1 MAALTTRPPRTGS
14 VLRAW
19 VEAAVV
25 VASCV
30 AVVAWLDPG
39 GIVSASTPT
48 GGDMGAHVWGPAFLR
63 DELLPAGSLRG
74 WSPDWY
80 AGMPAMQFYMVL
92 PYLMIVVADV
102 VLPYG
107 VAFKL
112 VAISGVVSMPA
123 AAWLMGRL
131 AGWAQPLRMLLPAA
145 LLLFVFDV
153 NFTIYGGNAAS
164 TLAGEFAY
172 SIALSATLVYL
183 GMLWRSLER
192 GTGRARASLV
202 LAFVALCHPIALGF
216 AVAASI
222 LMVTVRS
229 LHALPGRIGRIPA
242 LSASIAAILLWAA
255 VWNLAESP
263 LARLTVPAAAVAA
276 LVVMEWRRSW
286 HALVIGVIGG
296 ALSAFWTAPFVARR
310 AYLNDMGW
318 ERLTE
323 VREHL
328 FFTDEISGDGARHS
342 ITWLLVLAGVGAVVG
357 LARWYRPAL
366 TWTVIAFAMAM
377 GFVHWPQHRLWNARI
392 LPFWYLAVYV
402 LAAMGL
408 WLIIEA
414 LTRRDPT
421 RADSTQRDPAQD
433 HSIKPREGGTQLVPD
448 GGSAAAGIPA
458 SAARA
463 PAAVGDGVLLWVR
476 VFVPVVALAVATG
489 LLSLHLGNAPGARLD
504 AEGAYRWGPFT
515 VSADDH
521 NFVSGWARW
530 NFRGYEERPAWPEF
544 QDFVDVMREVGE
556 TPDLGCGRLLWEYDR
571 DIVGAYGTPMAPMLL
586 PHLTDRCISS
596 MEGLYFESSPTV
608 PFHFLMQ
615 SEMSASPS
623 RPMRG
628 LPYNALNFELG
639 VPHLQMSGV
648 RYYAAF
654 STEATAAA
662 QNSADL
668 RHIATAGPWSIFLV
682 ADSDLVSPLR
692 FEPAVADD
700 VSQAGRAWTDPAAI
714 WWNDPAAW
722 AVPIAADGPEHWSR
736 VSLLGPPDPDGAPPA
751 SLTRFSAA
759 PRSALPP
766 VHVSPPEVDRDR
778 LSFTVDRPGV
788 PVLVK
793 VSYFPNWSA
802 RGAEGPYRVTPNW
815 MVVIPTD
822 EHVEL
827 TYGATAVEYLAWLAT
842 LLGVAALAFV
852 AVRPPVRF
860 DRCRPEAEPGARAA
874 RLHPPTGI
882 EPLGMDPA
890 SDTDPV
896 QDAGARVAAVS
907 VVLPAYQAAHLV
919 GAAVTEINA
928 ALGGHVALGGPLE
941 IVVVDDGS
949 TDGTAEAARQAG
961 ADVVVSL
968 EANRGKGA
976 AVRAGMLAA
985 SGRLRLFTDVDLA
998 YPPGQLASL
1007 IDALRDGA
1015 DVALG
1020 NRRHVEARTISPAR
1034 PARAFASRMF
1044 NTFTRLVLLRRYR
1057 DTQCGFKGFTAE
1069 AAEEIF
1075 GRSVIDGFAFDVEV
1089 LYLVE
1094 HLELTAAEVPVTVDH
1109 SADTTVRLA
1118 AQLLRVV
1125 ADIGRIRH
1133 RAAAGAYDAVRATP
1147 ADMPAGP
1154 VPQA

>member
-1 MAALTTRPPRTGS
+1 M
-14 VLRAW
+14 
-19 VEAAVV
+19 V

-74 WSPDWY
+74 WSPEWY
-80 AGMPAMQFYMVL
+80 AGMPAMHFYMVL
-92 PYLMIVVADV
+92 PYLMIVAADL
-102 VLPYG
+102 VLPFG

-164 TLAGEFAY
+164 TLAGEFAF

-202 LAFVALCHPIALGF
+202 LAFVALCHPIPLAF

-222 LMVTVRS
+222 LMVAVRG
-229 LHALPGRIGRIPA
+229 LHALPGRIGRAPSLGA
-242 LSASIAAILLWAA
+242 AIAAATLWAA
-255 VWNLAESP
+255 VWNLSESP
-263 LARLTVPAAAVAA
+263 LARLAVPAGAVAA

-286 HALVIGVIGG
+286 HALVIGIIGG
-296 ALSAFWTAPFVARR
+296 ALSAFWTVPFVARR

-328 FFTDEISGDGARHS
+328 FFTDEISGDGAHHS
-342 ITWLLVLAGVGAVVG
+342 ITWLLVLAGFGAVVG

-366 TWTVIAFAMAM
+366 TWTVIASTMAM

-402 LAAMGL
+402 LAAIGL
-408 WLIIEA
+408 WLLVEA
-414 LTRRDPT
+414 LTQRS
-421 RADSTQRDPAQD
+421 STQR
-433 HSIKPREGGTQLVPD
+433 
-448 GGSAAAGIPA
+448 A
-458 SAARA
+458 SAQGDSAQGASAQEDANR
-463 PAAVGDGVLLWVR
+463 PVGPGGQLGPTAYWVCML
-476 VFVPVVALAVATG
+476 VPVVALAVVAS
-489 LLSLHLGNAPGARLD
+489 LLSLQLGNAPGARLNAD
-504 AEGAYRWGPFT
+504 GAYRWGPFT
-515 VSADDH
+515 VSAEDR

-530 NFRGYEERPAWPEF
+530 NFRGYEGRPAYPEYHE
-544 QDFVDVMREVGE
+544 FVTAMGVIGE
-556 TPDLGCGRLLWEYDR
+556 TPEYGCGRLLWEYDR

-586 PHLTDRCISS
+586 PHWTDGCIAS

-615 SEMSASPS
+615 SELSASPS

-628 LPYNALNFELG
+628 LPYNALNFDLG
-639 VPHLQMSGV
+639 VAHLQMSGV

-654 STEATAAA
+654 SSEAIAVALG
-662 QNSADL
+662 SADL

-759 PRSALPP
+759 PRRALPP
-766 VHVSPPEVDRDR
+766 VHVSPPEVERDR
-778 LSFTVDRPGV
+778 LSFSVDRTGV

-793 VSYFPNWSA
+793 VSYFPNWSV
-802 RGAEGPYRVTPNW
+802 RGADGPYRVTPNW

-842 LLGVAALAFV
+842 LLGVAALALV

-860 DRCRPEAEPGARAA
+860 DRGRPEAESDARAA
-874 RLHPPTGI
+874 RLHPPNGI

-890 SDTDPV
+890 SGTDPV
-896 QDAGARVAAVS
+896 QDADARIAAVS
-907 VVLPAYQAAHLV
+907 VVLPAYQAEHLV

-928 ALGGHVALGGPLE
+928 ALGGHEALDGPLE

-949 TDGTAEAARQAG
+949 TDGTAEAARRAG

-1044 NTFTRLVLLRRYR
+1044 NMFTRLVLLRRYR

-1109 SADTTVRLA
+1109 SADTTVRLV
-1118 AQLLRVV
+1118 AQSLRVV

-1133 RAAAGAYDAVRATP
+1133 RAAAGSYDAPRVTP

>member
-1 MAALTTRPPRTGS
+1 M
-14 VLRAW
+14 
-19 VEAAVV
+19 V
-25 VASCV
+25 VASCA

-63 DELLPAGSLRG
+63 NELLPAGSLRG
-74 WSPDWY
+74 WSPEWY

-92 PYLMIVVADV
+92 PYLMIVAADV

-164 TLAGEFAY
+164 TLAGEFAF

-202 LAFVALCHPIALGF
+202 LAFVALCHPIPLAF
-216 AVAASI
+216 AVTASV
-222 LMVTVRS
+222 LMVAVRG
-229 LHALPGRIGRIPA
+229 LHGLPGRIGRIPA
-242 LSASIAAILLWAA
+242 LGASVATIMLWAA

-263 LARLTVPAAAVAA
+263 LARLAVPAGAVVA
-276 LVVMEWRRSW
+276 LVAMEWRRSW
-286 HALVIGVIGG
+286 HALVIGIIGG
-296 ALSAFWTAPFVARR
+296 ALSAFWTVPFAARR

-318 ERLTE
+318 ERLTS

-328 FFTDEISGDGARHS
+328 FFTDEISGDGAHHS

-366 TWTVIAFAMAM
+366 TWTVIAVTMAM

-392 LPFWYLAVYV
+392 LPFWYLALYV
-402 LAAMGL
+402 LAAIGL
-408 WLIIEA
+408 WLLVEA
-414 LTRRDPT
+414 LTQASPT
-421 RADSTQRDPAQD
+421 QRDSTQEGSAQD
-433 HSIKPREGGTQLVPD
+433 DSARPRGVGAQL
-448 GGSAAAGIPA
+448 APA
-458 SAARA
+458 SH
-463 PAAVGDGVLLWVR
+463 WVR
-476 VFVPVVALAVATG
+476 MLVPVVALAAAAS
-489 LLSLHLGNAPGARLD
+489 LLSLQLGNAPGARLN

-515 VSADDH
+515 VSSEDR

-530 NFRGYEERPAWPEF
+530 NFRGYESRPAYPEYRE
-544 QDFVDVMREVGE
+544 FVTAMGDIGE
-556 TPDLGCGRLLWEYDR
+556 TPEYRCGRLLWEYDR

-586 PHLTDRCISS
+586 PHWTDGCIAS

-615 SEMSASPS
+615 SELSASPS

-639 VPHLQMSGV
+639 VAHLQMSGV

-654 STEATAAA
+654 SSEATAAA
-662 QNSADL
+662 LGSADL

-682 ADSDLVSPLR
+682 ADSDLVSPLP
-692 FEPAVADD
+692 FEPAVAHNA
-700 VSQAGRAWTDPAAI
+700 SHAGRAWTDPAAI

-736 VSLLGPPDPDGAPPA
+736 VSLLAPPNPDGAPPA

-759 PRSALPP
+759 PRRALPP
-766 VHVSPPEVDRDR
+766 VDVSPPEVERDR
-778 LSFTVDRPGV
+778 LSFSVDRTGV

-793 VSYFPNWSA
+793 VSYFPNWSV

-815 MVVIPTD
+815 MVVIPT
-822 EHVEL
+822 EGRVEL

-842 LLGVAALAFV
+842 VLGAIALALV

-860 DRCRPEAEPGARAA
+860 DRRRPPDEVPAPAA
-874 RLHPPTGI
+874 RMQPPTAI
-882 EPLGMDPA
+882 EPPETDLASGPDPA
-890 SDTDPV
+890 RDTGE
-896 QDAGARVAAVS
+896 QEAALSPPPVS
-907 VVLPAYQAAHLV
+907 VVLPAYEAAHLV
-919 GAAVTEINA
+919 GAAVSEVGA
-928 ALGGHVALGGPLE
+928 ALGGHEALDGPLE

-949 TDGTAEAARQAG
+949 TDGTAEAARRAG

-998 YPPGQLASL
+998 YPPGQLTSL
-1007 IDALRDGA
+1007 IDALRNGA

-1020 NRRHVEARTISPAR
+1020 NRRHAEARTISPAR

-1069 AAEEIF
+1069 AAREIF
-1075 GRSVIDGFAFDVEV
+1075 SRAVIDGFAFDVEV

-1094 HLELTAAEVPVTVDH
+1094 HLELTAAEVPVSVDH
-1109 SADTTVRLA
+1109 SADTTVRLV
-1118 AQLLRVV
+1118 AQSLKVV
-1125 ADIGRIRH
+1125 ADISRIRH
-1133 RAAAGAYDAVRATP
+1133 RAAAGDYDAPRVPP
-1147 ADMPAGP
+1147 AAAAAGAAA
-1154 VPQA
+1154 QA

>member
-1 MAALTTRPPRTGS
+1 M
-14 VLRAW
+14 
-19 VEAAVV
+19 V

-30 AVVAWLDPG
+30 AVVAWLGPG
-39 GIVSASTPT
+39 RILSVATPT

-63 DELLPAGSLRG
+63 HELLSAGSLRG
-74 WSPDWY
+74 WTMEWY
-80 AGMPAMQFYMVL
+80 AGMPAMHFYMVL
-92 PYLMIVVADV
+92 PYLMIVAADL
-102 VLPYG
+102 VLPFG

-123 AAWLMGRL
+123 AAWFMGRL
-131 AGWAQPLRMLLPAA
+131 AGWARPLRMLLPAA

-164 TLAGEFAY
+164 TLAGEFAF

-192 GTGRARASLV
+192 GTGRARASLM
-202 LAFVALCHPIALGF
+202 LAFVALCHPIPLAF
-216 AVAASI
+216 AVTASI
-222 LMVTVRS
+222 AMVAVRG

-242 LSASIAAILLWAA
+242 LGASIAAIMAWA
-255 VWNLAESP
+255 VIWNLAESP
-263 LARLTVPAAAVAA
+263 LARLAVPAGAVAV
-276 LVVMEWRRSW
+276 LVAMEWRRSW
-286 HALVIGVIGG
+286 HALVIGLIGG
-296 ALSAFWTAPFVARR
+296 ALSAFWTVPFVARR

-318 ERLTE
+318 ERLTS
-323 VREHL
+323 VKEHL
-328 FFTDEISGDGARHS
+328 FDTDKITGDGAHHS
-342 ITWLLVLAGVGAVVG
+342 IIWLLVLAGIGAVAG
-357 LARWYRPAL
+357 LVRWYRPAL

-408 WLIIEA
+408 WLVIDT
-414 LTRRDPT
+414 LTRR
-421 RADSTQRDPAQD
+421 
-433 HSIKPREGGTQLVPD
+433 
-448 GGSAAAGIPA
+448 
-458 SAARA
+458 RA
-463 PAAVGDGVLLWVR
+463 PAAAAPDACASDADASAADLPAAAAQGPVASGRGVLPWVR
-476 VFVPVVALAVATG
+476 IVGPVVALAAAAG
-489 LLSLHLGNAPGARLD
+489 LLSLQFGNWPAGRRHADGAHRL
-504 AEGAYRWGPFT
+504 GPFT
-515 VSADDH
+515 VSAEDR
-521 NFVSGWARW
+521 NFVHGWADW
-530 NFRGYEERPAWPEF
+530 NFRGYEGRPAYPEYHE
-544 QDFVDVMREVGE
+544 FVTAMSDIGKSPVH
-556 TPDLGCGRLLWEYDR
+556 GCGRLLWEYDR

-586 PHLTDRCISS
+586 PHWTDGCISS

-615 SEMSASPS
+615 SELSAAPS

-628 LPYNALNFELG
+628 LPYNALNFDLG
-639 VPHLQMSGV
+639 VAHLRMSGV

-662 QNSADL
+662 QASVDL
-668 RHIATAGPWSIFLV
+668 QHIASAGPWLIYLV
-682 ADSDLVSPLR
+682 ADSDLVSPLS

-700 VSQAGRAWTDPAAI
+700 VSHAGRAWTDPAAI

-736 VSLLGPPDPDGAPPA
+736 VSLLAPPNPDGAPPA

-759 PRSALPP
+759 PRRALPP
-766 VHVSPPEVDRDR
+766 LQISNVDLGRDW
-778 LSFTVDRPGV
+778 LSFSVDRPGI

-793 VSYFPNWSA
+793 VSYFPNWSV

-822 EHVEL
+822 ERVEL
-827 TYGATAVEYLAWLAT
+827 TYGATAAEYLAWLAT
-842 LLGVAALAFV
+842 LLGAAALALV

-860 DRCRPEAEPGARAA
+860 DRSRSTRSSELPPAGTERAGVP
-874 RLHPPTGI
+874 RSH
-882 EPLGMDPA
+882 DPW
-890 SDTDPV
+890 SP
-896 QDAGARVAAVS
+896 AVS

-928 ALGGHVALGGPLE
+928 ALGGHAALDGPLE

-949 TDGTAEAARQAG
+949 TDGTAEAARRAG
-961 ADVVVSL
+961 ADVVVAL

-998 YPPGQLASL
+998 YPPGQFTSL

-1020 NRRHVEARTISPAR
+1020 NRRHAEARTISPAR

-1044 NTFTRLVLLRRYR
+1044 NAFTRLVLLRRYR
-1057 DTQCGFKGFTAE
+1057 DTQCGFKGFTAD
-1069 AAEEIF
+1069 AAQEIF
-1075 GRSVIDGFAFDVEV
+1075 SRAVIDGFAFDVEV

-1094 HLELTAAEVPVTVDH
+1094 HLELTATEVPVSVDH
-1109 SADTTVRLA
+1109 SAETTVRLV
-1118 AQLLRVV
+1118 AQSLQVV

-1133 RAAAGAYDAVRATP
+1133 RAAAGAYDSASA
-1147 ADMPAGP
+1147 A
-1154 VPQA
+1154 QAWAS

>member
-1 MAALTTRPPRTGS
+1 M
-14 VLRAW
+14 
-19 VEAAVV
+19 V

-63 DELLPAGSLRG
+63 EELLPAGSLRG
-74 WSPDWY
+74 WSPEWY

-92 PYLMIVVADV
+92 PYLMIVAADL

-131 AGWAQPLRMLLPAA
+131 AGWAQPLRMLLPVA

-164 TLAGEFAY
+164 TLAGEFAF

-202 LAFVALCHPIALGF
+202 LAFVALCHPIPLAF

-222 LMVTVRS
+222 LMVAVRG
-229 LHALPGRIGRIPA
+229 LHALPDRIGPLRSLGA
-242 LSASIAAILLWAA
+242 AIAAIMLWAA

-263 LARLTVPAAAVAA
+263 LARLAVPAGAVAA
-276 LVVMEWRRSW
+276 LVVSEWRRSW
-286 HALVIGVIGG
+286 HALVIGIIGG
-296 ALSAFWTAPFVARR
+296 ALSAFWTVPFLARR

-328 FFTDEISGDGARHS
+328 FFTDEIGGDGAHHS

-366 TWTVIAFAMAM
+366 MWAFIAFTMAM

-408 WLIIEA
+408 WLIVDA
-414 LTRRDPT
+414 LTRRSP
-421 RADSTQRDPAQD
+421 P
-433 HSIKPREGGTQLVPD
+433 
-448 GGSAAAGIPA
+448 AAGSPEA
-458 SAARA
+458 DA
-463 PAAVGDGVLLWVR
+463 PAAGVPASGGRAPVAHGDRALPWVR
-476 VFVPVVALAVATG
+476 VFVPVAALAAVAG
-489 LLSLHLGNAPGARLD
+489 LLSLQLGNAPGARLD
-504 AEGAYRWGPFT
+504 ADGAYRWGPFT
-515 VSADDH
+515 VSAEDR

-530 NFRGYEERPAWPEF
+530 NFRGYEGRPAYREYHEF
-544 QDFVDVMREVGE
+544 VTAMSDIGE
-556 TPDLGCGRLLWEYDR
+556 TPAYGCGRLLWEYDR

-586 PHLTDRCISS
+586 PHWTDDCIAS

-615 SEMSASPS
+615 SELSASPS

-628 LPYNALNFELG
+628 LPYSALNFDLG
-639 VPHLQMSGV
+639 VAHLQMSGV

-662 QNSADL
+662 QDSADL
-668 RHIATAGPWSIFLV
+668 QHIASAGPWSIYLV
-682 ADSDLVSPLR
+682 ADSDLVSPLP
-692 FEPAVADD
+692 FEPAVAED
-700 VSQAGRAWTDPAAI
+700 VSHAGRAWTDPAAI

-736 VSLLGPPDPDGAPPA
+736 VSLLAPPNPDGAPPA

-759 PRSALPP
+759 PRHALPP
-766 VHVSPPEVDRDR
+766 VQISNVEMGRDW
-778 LSFTVDRPGV
+778 LSFSVDRPGV

-793 VSYFPNWSA
+793 VSYFPNWSV

-822 EHVEL
+822 ERVEL

-842 LLGVAALAFV
+842 LLGAAALALV

-860 DRCRPEAEPGARAA
+860 DRSRSARSSERPPAGTERAGALRSYDVEARRAA
-874 RLHPPTGI
+874 GEHD
-882 EPLGMDPA
+882 DPWL
-890 SDTDPV
+890 P
-896 QDAGARVAAVS
+896 AVS

-919 GAAVTEINA
+919 GAAVTEISA
-928 ALGGHVALGGPLE
+928 ALGGHEALDGPLE

-949 TDGTAEAARQAG
+949 TDGTAEEARRAG
-961 ADVVVSL
+961 ADVVVPL

-998 YPPGQLASL
+998 YPPGQLTSL

-1020 NRRHVEARTISPAR
+1020 NRRHAEARTISPAR
-1034 PARAFASRMF
+1034 PARAFASRTF
-1044 NTFTRLVLLRRYR
+1044 NAFTRLVLLRRYR
-1057 DTQCGFKGFTAE
+1057 DTQCGFKGFTAD
-1069 AAEEIF
+1069 AAQEIF
-1075 GRSVIDGFAFDVEV
+1075 SRAVIDGFAFDVEV

-1094 HLELTAAEVPVTVDH
+1094 HLELTATEVPVSVDH
-1109 SADTTVRLA
+1109 SADTTVRLV
-1118 AQLLRVV
+1118 AQSLQVV

-1133 RAAAGAYDAVRATP
+1133 RAAAGAYDSASP
-1147 ADMPAGP
+1147 A
-1154 VPQA
+1154 QAWAS

>member
-1 MAALTTRPPRTGS
+1 
-14 VLRAW
+14 V
-19 VEAAVV
+19 AVV
-25 VASCV
+25 V
-30 AVVAWLDPG
+30 WLDPG
-39 GIVSASTPT
+39 GVVSTSTPT

-74 WSPDWY
+74 WTPEWY

-92 PYLMIVVADV
+92 PYLMIVAADL
-102 VLPYG
+102 VLPFG

-131 AGWAQPLRMLLPAA
+131 AGWAQPLRMLLPVA

-164 TLAGEFAY
+164 TLAGEFAF

-183 GMLWRSLER
+183 GIFWRSLER

-202 LAFVALCHPIALGF
+202 LAFVALCHPIPLAF
-216 AVAASI
+216 AVTASI
-222 LMVTVRS
+222 LMVAVRS
-229 LHALPGRIGRIPA
+229 LHALPGRIGRIPT
-242 LSASIAAILLWAA
+242 LGASIAAIMLWAA
-255 VWNLAESP
+255 VWNLADSP
-263 LARLTVPAAAVAA
+263 LARLAVPALAVVA
-276 LVVMEWRRSW
+276 LVATEWRRSW
-286 HALVIGVIGG
+286 HALVIGIIGG
-296 ALSAFWTAPFVARR
+296 ALSAFWTVPFVARR

-318 ERLTE
+318 ERLTS

-328 FFTDEISGDGARHS
+328 FFTDEISGDGAHHS

-366 TWTVIAFAMAM
+366 TWTVIAFTMAM

-402 LAAMGL
+402 LAAIGL
-408 WLIIEA
+408 WLVIDA
-414 LTRRDPT
+414 LTHR
-421 RADSTQRDPAQD
+421 DSTQGDRAQTDPNQPPEADAQ
-433 HSIKPREGGTQLVPD
+433 ITPAARWVRFLVPV
-448 GGSAAAGIPA
+448 AALVMAI
-458 SAARA
+458 
-463 PAAVGDGVLLWVR
+463 
-476 VFVPVVALAVATG
+476 G
-489 LLSLHLGNAPGARLD
+489 LLQLQLGKAPGTTLD
-504 AEGAYRWGPFT
+504 ADGAYRWGPFT
-515 VSADDH
+515 VSADDR

-530 NFRGYEERPAWPEF
+530 NFRGYEGRPAYPEYHE
-544 QDFVDVMREVGE
+544 FVTAMGDIGK
-556 TPDLGCGRLLWEYDR
+556 TPGYGCGRLLWEYDR

-586 PHLTDRCISS
+586 PHWTDGCIAS

-615 SEMSASPS
+615 SELSASPS
-623 RPMRG
+623 RPMRD
-628 LPYNALNFELG
+628 LPYNSLNFELG

-654 STEATAAA
+654 SAEATAAA

-668 RHIATAGPWSIFLV
+668 QHIASAGPWSIYLV
-682 ADSDLVSPLR
+682 AGSELVSPLP

-700 VSQAGRAWTDPAAI
+700 VSHAGRAWTDPAAI
-714 WWNDPAAW
+714 WWNNPGAW
-722 AVPIAADGPEHWSR
+722 SVPIAAGGPERWSR
-736 VSLLGPPDPDGAPPA
+736 VTVLAPPDPDGAPHA

-759 PRSALPP
+759 PRRALPP
-766 VHVSPPEVDRDR
+766 VQISSVEAGRER
-778 LSFTVDRPGV
+778 LSFSVDRTGI

-793 VSYFPNWSA
+793 VSYFPNWSV
-802 RGAEGPYRVTPNW
+802 RGAEGPFRVTPNW

-822 EHVEL
+822 GRVEL
-827 TYGATAVEYLAWLAT
+827 AYGATAVEYLAWLAT
-842 LLGVAALAFV
+842 LLGAAALALV

-860 DRCRPEAEPGARAA
+860 DRRRPEADGGARGADGQPPSGVEPAGEHPVGGADPMQGDGAHAA
-874 RLHPPTGI
+874 RLPSP
-882 EPLGMDPA
+882 
-890 SDTDPV
+890 
-896 QDAGARVAAVS
+896 AVS
-907 VVLPAYQAAHLV
+907 VVLPAYQAVHLV
-919 GAAVTEINA
+919 GAAVTEISA
-928 ALGGHVALGGPLE
+928 ALGDHEALDGQLE

-949 TDGTAEAARQAG
+949 TDGTAEAARRVG

-998 YPPGQLASL
+998 YPPGQLTSL
-1007 IDALRDGA
+1007 IDALGGGA

-1020 NRRHVEARTISPAR
+1020 NRRHVEARTISPAP
-1034 PARAFASRMF
+1034 PARALASRMF
-1044 NTFTRLVLLRRYR
+1044 NVFTRLVLLRRYR

-1075 GRSVIDGFAFDVEV
+1075 SRSVIDGFAFDVEV

-1094 HLELTAAEVPVTVDH
+1094 HLELTAAEVPVSVDH
-1109 SADTTVRLA
+1109 SADTTVRLV
-1118 AQLLRVV
+1118 AQSLTVV
-1125 ADIGRIRH
+1125 ADIWRIRH
-1133 RAAAGAYDAVRATP
+1133 RAAAGAYDAPPAVEEAGRMAQTP
-1147 ADMPAGP
+1147 
-1154 VPQA
+1154 

>member
-1 MAALTTRPPRTGS
+1 M
-14 VLRAW
+14 
-19 VEAAVV
+19 V

-63 DELLPAGSLRG
+63 EELLPAGSLRG
-74 WSPDWY
+74 WSPEWY

-92 PYLMIVVADV
+92 PYLMIVAADL

-112 VAISGVVSMPA
+112 VAISGVASMPA
-123 AAWLMGRL
+123 AAWLMARL
-131 AGWAQPLRMLLPAA
+131 AGWAQSLRMLLPVA

-164 TLAGEFAY
+164 TLAGEFAF

-202 LAFVALCHPIALGF
+202 LAFVALCHPIPLAF

-222 LMVTVRS
+222 LMVAVRG
-229 LHALPGRIGRIPA
+229 LHALPDRIGPLRSLGA
-242 LSASIAAILLWAA
+242 AIAAIVLWAA
-255 VWNLAESP
+255 VWNLADSP
-263 LARLTVPAAAVAA
+263 LARLAVPAGAVAA

-286 HALVIGVIGG
+286 HALVIGIIGG
-296 ALSAFWTAPFVARR
+296 ALSAFWTVPFVARR

-318 ERLTE
+318 ERLTQ

-328 FFTDEISGDGARHS
+328 FFTDEIGGDGAHHS

-357 LARWYRPAL
+357 LARWHRPAL
-366 TWTVIAFAMAM
+366 MWTFIAFTMAM

-408 WLIIEA
+408 WLIVDA
-414 LTRRDPT
+414 LTRRNP
-421 RADSTQRDPAQD
+421 PAA
-433 HSIKPREGGTQLVPD
+433 GTPD
-448 GGSAAAGIPA
+448 AGSPAAGIPA
-458 SAARA
+458 SGGRA
-463 PAAVGDGVLLWVR
+463 PVALGDGVLPWVR
-476 VFVPVVALAVATG
+476 VFVPVAALVAAAG
-489 LLSLHLGNAPGARLD
+489 LLSLQLGNAPGARLNAD
-504 AEGAYRWGPFT
+504 GAYRWGPFT
-515 VSADDH
+515 VSAEDR

-530 NFRGYEERPAWPEF
+530 NFRGYEGRPAYREYHEF
-544 QDFVDVMREVGE
+544 VTAMSDIGK
-556 TPDLGCGRLLWEYDR
+556 TPAYGCGRLLWEYDR

-586 PHLTDRCISS
+586 PHWTDDCIAS

-615 SEMSASPS
+615 SELSASPS

-628 LPYNALNFELG
+628 LPYSALNFDLG
-639 VPHLQMSGV
+639 VSHLQMSGV

-662 QNSADL
+662 QDAADL
-668 RHIATAGPWSIFLV
+668 QHIASAGPWSIYLV
-682 ADSDLVSPLR
+682 ADSDLVSPLP
-692 FEPAVADD
+692 FEPAVAEN
-700 VSQAGRAWTDPAAI
+700 VSHAGRAWTDPAAI

-736 VSLLGPPDPDGAPPA
+736 VSLLAPPNPDGAPPA

-759 PRSALPP
+759 PRRALPP
-766 VHVSPPEVDRDR
+766 VQISNVEAGRDW
-778 LSFTVDRPGV
+778 LSFSVDRPGI

-793 VSYFPNWSA
+793 VSYFPNWSV
-802 RGAEGPYRVTPNW
+802 RGAEGPHRVTPNW

-822 EHVEL
+822 ERVEL
-827 TYGATAVEYLAWLAT
+827 AYGATAVEYLAWLTT
-842 LLGVAALAFV
+842 LLGAAALALV

-860 DRCRPEAEPGARAA
+860 DRRRPEIDARIPAA
-874 RLHPPTGI
+874 GEWPPTGI
-882 EPLGMDPA
+882 AP
-890 SDTDPV
+890 
-896 QDAGARVAAVS
+896 AVS
-907 VVLPAYQAAHLV
+907 IVLPAYQAAHLV
-919 GAAVTEINA
+919 GAAVTEISA
-928 ALGGHVALGGPLE
+928 ALDGHEALDGPLE

-949 TDGTAEAARQAG
+949 TDGTAEAARRAG

-976 AVRAGMLAA
+976 AVRVGMLAA

-998 YPPGQLASL
+998 YPPGQLTSL
-1007 IDALRDGA
+1007 IDALRDGV

-1020 NRRHVEARTISPAR
+1020 NRRHAEARTISRAR

-1044 NTFTRLVLLRRYR
+1044 NAFTRLVLLRRYR
-1057 DTQCGFKGFTAE
+1057 DTQCGFKGFTAD
-1069 AAEEIF
+1069 AAQEIF
-1075 GRSVIDGFAFDVEV
+1075 SRAVIDGFAFDVEV

-1094 HLELTAAEVPVTVDH
+1094 HLGLTATEVPVTVDH
-1109 SADTTVRLA
+1109 SADTTVRLV
-1118 AQLLRVV
+1118 AQSLQVV

-1133 RAAAGAYDAVRATP
+1133 RAAAGAYDSAPAARAW
-1147 ADMPAGP
+1147 AS
-1154 VPQA
+1154 

>member
-1 MAALTTRPPRTGS
+1 M
-14 VLRAW
+14 
-19 VEAAVV
+19 V

-30 AVVAWLDPG
+30 AVVAWLEPG
-39 GIVSASTPT
+39 AVVSTSIPT

-63 DELLPAGSLRG
+63 DELLPSGSLRG
-74 WSPDWY
+74 WTMEWY
-80 AGMPAMQFYMVL
+80 AGMPAMHFYMVL
-92 PYLMIVVADV
+92 PYLMIAAVDV

-164 TLAGEFAY
+164 TLAGEFAF

-202 LAFVALCHPIALGF
+202 LAFVALCHPIPLAF
-216 AVAASI
+216 AVAASV
-222 LMVTVRS
+222 LMVAVRG
-229 LHALPGRIGRIPA
+229 LHALPRRIGRFPT
-242 LSASIAAILLWAA
+242 LGASIAVIMLWAA
-255 VWNLAESP
+255 AWNLAESP
-263 LARLTVPAAAVAA
+263 LARLAVPAGAVVA
-276 LVVMEWRRSW
+276 LVAMEWRRSW
-286 HALVIGVIGG
+286 HALVVGIIGG
-296 ALSAFWTAPFVARR
+296 ALSAFWTVPFVARR

-318 ERLTE
+318 ERLTS

-328 FFTDEISGDGARHS
+328 FFTDEISGDGAHHS

-366 TWTVIAFAMAM
+366 TWTVIAFTMAM

-433 HSIKPREGGTQLVPD
+433 HSTKPREGGTQLAPD

-463 PAAVGDGVLLWVR
+463 PATLGDGVLPWVR
-476 VFVPVVALAVATG
+476 VFVPAVALAVAMG
-489 LLSLHLGNAPGARLD
+489 LLALHLGNAPGARLD

-515 VSADDH
+515 VSADDR

-544 QDFVDVMREVGE
+544 QDFVDVMREIGE

-571 DIVGAYGTPMAPMLL
+571 DLVGAYGTPMAPMLL
-586 PHLTDRCISS
+586 PHWTDRCISS

-615 SEMSASPS
+615 SELSASPS

-654 STEATAAA
+654 SSEATAAA
-662 QNSADL
+662 LGSADL
-668 RHIATAGPWSIFLV
+668 QHIATAGPWSIFLV
-682 ADSDLVSPLR
+682 AGSELVSPLP

-722 AVPIAADGPEHWSR
+722 AVPIAADGPEQWSR
-736 VSLLGPPDPDGAPPA
+736 VSLLAPPNPDGASP
-751 SLTRFSAA
+751 TRFSAA
-759 PRSALPP
+759 PRRALPP
-766 VHVSPPEVDRDR
+766 VEVSPPEVERDR
-778 LSFTVDRPGV
+778 LSFSVDRTGI

-793 VSYFPNWSA
+793 VSYFPNWSV

-822 EHVEL
+822 ERVEL
-827 TYGATAVEYLAWLAT
+827 SYGATAVEYLAWLAT
-842 LLGVAALAFV
+842 LLGVTALALV

-860 DRCRPEAEPGARAA
+860 DRRRPEAESPPRAG
-874 RLHPPTGI
+874 RLQPPTGI
-882 EPLGMDPA
+882 EP
-890 SDTDPV
+890 
-896 QDAGARVAAVS
+896 AVS

-919 GAAVTEINA
+919 GTAVTEISA
-928 ALGGHVALGGPLE
+928 ALGGHEALDGPLE

-949 TDGTAEAARQAG
+949 TDGTAEAARRAG
-961 ADVVVSL
+961 ADVVVSQ
-968 EANRGKGA
+968 ESNRGKGA

-998 YPPGQLASL
+998 YPPGQLTSL

-1020 NRRHVEARTISPAR
+1020 NRRHTEARTISPAP

-1044 NTFTRLVLLRRYR
+1044 NAFTRLVLLRRYR
-1057 DTQCGFKGFTAE
+1057 DTQCGFKGFTAD
-1069 AAEEIF
+1069 AAQEIF
-1075 GRSVIDGFAFDVEV
+1075 GRAVIDGFAFDVEV

-1109 SADTTVRLA
+1109 SADTTVRLV
-1118 AQLLRVV
+1118 AQSLRVV

-1133 RAAAGAYDAVRATP
+1133 RAAAGAYDAPRVTP
-1147 ADMPAGP
+1147 ADMPVGP
-1154 VPQA
+1154 APQA

>member
-1 MAALTTRPPRTGS
+1 M
-14 VLRAW
+14 
-19 VEAAVV
+19 V

-30 AVVAWLDPG
+30 AVVAWLEPG
-39 GIVSASTPT
+39 AVVSTSIPT

-63 DELLPAGSLRG
+63 DELLPSGSLRG
-74 WSPDWY
+74 WTMEWY
-80 AGMPAMQFYMVL
+80 AGMPAMHFYMVL
-92 PYLMIVVADV
+92 PYLMIAAVDV

-164 TLAGEFAY
+164 TLAGEFAF

-192 GTGRARASLV
+192 GTGRARASLM
-202 LAFVALCHPIALGF
+202 LAFVALCHPIPLTF
-216 AVAASI
+216 AVTASI
-222 LMVTVRS
+222 LMVAVRG
-229 LHALPGRIGRIPA
+229 LHALPDRIGRFPTLGA
-242 LSASIAAILLWAA
+242 AIAAIMLWAA

-263 LARLTVPAAAVAA
+263 LARLAVPAGAVSA
-276 LVVMEWRRSW
+276 LVVLEWRRSW
-286 HALVIGVIGG
+286 HALVIGIIGG
-296 ALSAFWTAPFVARR
+296 ALSAFWTMPFVARR

-328 FFTDEISGDGARHS
+328 FFSDEISGDGAHHS

-366 TWTVIAFAMAM
+366 TWTVIAFTMAM

-408 WLIIEA
+408 WLIIDA
-414 LTRRDPT
+414 LTRRNPPAAGAPDAHAPT
-421 RADSTQRDPAQD
+421 S
-433 HSIKPREGGTQLVPD
+433 GVP
-448 GGSAAAGIPA
+448 AAAER
-458 SAARA
+458 AAAA
-463 PAAVGDGVLLWVR
+463 PGDGALPWVR
-476 VFVPVVALAVATG
+476 IFVPIVALAAVSG
-489 LLSLHLGNAPGARLD
+489 LLALHLGNAPGARLD
-504 AEGAYRWGPFT
+504 ADGAYRWGPFT
-515 VSADDH
+515 VSAEDR

-530 NFRGYEERPAWPEF
+530 NFRGYEGRPAYPEYHE
-544 QDFVDVMREVGE
+544 FVTALSDIGE
-556 TPDLGCGRLLWEYDR
+556 NPAYGCGRLLWEYDR

-586 PHLTDRCISS
+586 PHWTDGCISS

-615 SEMSASPS
+615 SELSASPS

-628 LPYNALNFELG
+628 LPYNALNFDLG

-654 STEATAAA
+654 SSAATAAA
-662 QNSADL
+662 FGSADL
-668 RHIATAGPWSIFLV
+668 QHIATAGPWSIFLV
-682 ADSDLVSPLR
+682 ADSELVSPMR
-692 FEPAVADD
+692 YEPAVAED

-736 VSLLGPPDPDGAPPA
+736 VALLAPPNPDGAPPA

-759 PRSALPP
+759 PRRALPT
-766 VHVSPPEVDRDR
+766 VQISPPEVERDR
-778 LSFTVDRPGV
+778 LSFSVDRTGI

-793 VSYFPNWSA
+793 VSYFPNWSVH
-802 RGAEGPYRVTPNW
+802 GAQGPYRVTPNW

-822 EHVEL
+822 ERVEL

-842 LLGVAALAFV
+842 VLGAVALALI

-860 DRCRPEAEPGARAA
+860 DRR
-874 RLHPPTGI
+874 HPQAGP
-882 EPLGMDPA
+882 
-890 SDTDPV
+890 PV
-896 QDAGARVAAVS
+896 QDASEQQAALSPPAVS

-919 GAAVTEINA
+919 GAAVTEISA
-928 ALGGHVALGGPLE
+928 ALGGHEVLDGPLE

-949 TDGTAEAARQAG
+949 TDGTADAARRAG

-998 YPPGQLASL
+998 YPPGQLTSL

-1020 NRRHVEARTISPAR
+1020 NRRHAEARAINPAR
-1034 PARAFASRMF
+1034 PARALASRMF
-1044 NTFTRLVLLRRYR
+1044 NAFTRLVLLRRYR
-1057 DTQCGFKGFTAE
+1057 DTQCGFKGFTAV

-1075 GRSVIDGFAFDVEV
+1075 SRAVIDRFAFDVEV

-1109 SADTTVRLA
+1109 SADTTVRLV
-1118 AQLLRVV
+1118 AQSLQVV

-1133 RAAAGAYDAVRATP
+1133 RAAAGAYDAPRVSPAAMPVGRA
-1147 ADMPAGP
+1147 
-1154 VPQA
+1154 PQA

>member
-1 MAALTTRPPRTGS
+1 MAALTTRPPDTGS

-39 GIVSASTPT
+39 RILSVATPT

-63 DELLPAGSLRG
+63 HELLPAGSLRG
-74 WSPDWY
+74 WTMEWY
-80 AGMPAMQFYMVL
+80 AGMPAMHFYMVL
-92 PYLMIVVADV
+92 PYLMIVAANV

-112 VAISGVVSMPA
+112 VAISGIVSMPA

-164 TLAGEFAY
+164 TLAGEFAF

-202 LAFVALCHPIALGF
+202 LAFVALCHPIPLAF
-216 AVAASI
+216 AVTASI
-222 LMVTVRS
+222 LMVAVRGF
-229 LHALPGRIGRIPA
+229 HALPGRMGRIPA
-242 LSASIAAILLWAA
+242 LGASIAAIMLWAA
-255 VWNLAESP
+255 IWNLAESP
-263 LARLTVPAAAVAA
+263 LARLAVPAGAVAVLA
-276 LVVMEWRRSW
+276 ATEWRRSW

-296 ALSAFWTAPFVARR
+296 ALSAFWTVPFAARR

-318 ERLTE
+318 ERLTS
-323 VREHL
+323 VRENL
-328 FFTDEISGDGARHS
+328 FFTDKISGDGAHHS
-342 ITWLLVLAGVGAVVG
+342 IAWLLVLAGVGAVVG

-366 TWTVIAFAMAM
+366 TWTVIAFTMAM

-408 WLIIEA
+408 WLIIDT
-414 LTRRDPT
+414 LTRR
-421 RADSTQRDPAQD
+421 
-433 HSIKPREGGTQLVPD
+433 
-448 GGSAAAGIPA
+448 
-458 SAARA
+458 RA
-463 PAAVGDGVLLWVR
+463 PAAAAPGAHAADADAPAADLPAAGAQGPVASGQGVLPWVR
-476 VFVPVVALAVATG
+476 TVVPVVALAAAAG
-489 LLSLHLGNAPGARLD
+489 LLSLQFGNWPAARRHADGAHRL
-504 AEGAYRWGPFT
+504 GPFT
-515 VSADDH
+515 VSAEDR
-521 NFVSGWARW
+521 NFVHGWADW
-530 NFRGYEERPAWPEF
+530 NFRGYEGRPAYPEYHE
-544 QDFVDVMREVGE
+544 FVTAMSEIGK
-556 TPDLGCGRLLWEYDR
+556 TPAYGCGRLLWEYDR

-586 PHLTDRCISS
+586 PHWTDGCIAS

-615 SEMSASPS
+615 SELSASPS

-628 LPYNALNFELG
+628 LPYNALNFDLG

-654 STEATAAA
+654 SAEATAAA

-668 RHIATAGPWSIFLV
+668 QHIATAGPWSIYLV
-682 ADSDLVSPLR
+682 ADSDLVSPLA

-736 VSLLGPPDPDGAPPA
+736 VSLLAPPNPDGAPPA

-759 PRSALPP
+759 PRRALPP
-766 VHVSPPEVDRDR
+766 VQISNPEVERDR
-778 LSFTVDRPGV
+778 LSFSVDRPGI

-793 VSYFPNWSA
+793 VSYFPNWSVH
-802 RGAEGPYRVTPNW
+802 GAEGPYRVTPNW

-822 EHVEL
+822 GRVEL
-827 TYGATAVEYLAWLAT
+827 SYGATAVEYLAWLTT
-842 LLGVAALAFV
+842 LLGAAALALV

-860 DRCRPEAEPGARAA
+860 CRRPEAESPPRAG
-874 RLHPPTGI
+874 RLQPPADI
-882 EPLGMDPA
+882 EP
-890 SDTDPV
+890 
-896 QDAGARVAAVS
+896 AVS

-919 GAAVTEINA
+919 GAAVTEISAAPGGHA
-928 ALGGHVALGGPLE
+928 ALDGPLE

-949 TDGTAEAARQAG
+949 TDGTAEAARRAG

-968 EANRGKGA
+968 DANRGKGA

-1020 NRRHVEARTISPAR
+1020 NRRHAEAHTISPAR

-1044 NTFTRLVLLRRYR
+1044 NAFTRLVLLRRYR
-1057 DTQCGFKGFTAE
+1057 DTQCGFKGFTAG

-1075 GRSVIDGFAFDVEV
+1075 GRAVIDGFAFDVEV

-1109 SADTTVRLA
+1109 SADTTVRLV
-1118 AQLLRVV
+1118 AQLPRVV

-1133 RAAAGAYDAVRATP
+1133 RAAAGAYDAPRVP
-1147 ADMPAGP
+1147 PSGMPAGP
-1154 VPQA
+1154 APQA

>member
-1 MAALTTRPPRTGS
+1 MAALTTRPPCAGS

-63 DELLPAGSLRG
+63 EELLPAGSLRG
-74 WSPDWY
+74 WSPEWY

-92 PYLMIVVADV
+92 PYLMIVAADL

-131 AGWAQPLRMLLPAA
+131 AGWAQPLRMLLPVA

-164 TLAGEFAY
+164 TLAGEFAF

-202 LAFVALCHPIALGF
+202 LAFVALCHPIPLAF

-222 LMVTVRS
+222 LMVAVRG
-229 LHALPGRIGRIPA
+229 LHALPDRIGPLRSLGA
-242 LSASIAAILLWAA
+242 AIAAIMLWAA

-263 LARLTVPAAAVAA
+263 LARLAVPAGAVAA
-276 LVVMEWRRSW
+276 LVVSEWRRSW
-286 HALVIGVIGG
+286 HALVIGIIGG
-296 ALSAFWTAPFVARR
+296 ALSAFWTVPFLARR

-328 FFTDEISGDGARHS
+328 FFTDEIGGDGAHHS

-366 TWTVIAFAMAM
+366 MWAFIAFTMAM

-408 WLIIEA
+408 WLIVDA
-414 LTRRDPT
+414 LTRRSP
-421 RADSTQRDPAQD
+421 P
-433 HSIKPREGGTQLVPD
+433 
-448 GGSAAAGIPA
+448 AAGSPEA
-458 SAARA
+458 DA
-463 PAAVGDGVLLWVR
+463 PAAGVPASGGRAPVAHGDRALPWVR
-476 VFVPVVALAVATG
+476 VFVPVAALAAVAG
-489 LLSLHLGNAPGARLD
+489 LLSLQLGNAPGARLD
-504 AEGAYRWGPFT
+504 ADGAYRWGPFT
-515 VSADDH
+515 VSAEDR

-530 NFRGYEERPAWPEF
+530 NFRGYEGRPAYREYHEF
-544 QDFVDVMREVGE
+544 VTAMSDIGE
-556 TPDLGCGRLLWEYDR
+556 TPAYGCGRLLWEYDR

-586 PHLTDRCISS
+586 PHWTDDCIAS

-615 SEMSASPS
+615 SELSASPS

-628 LPYNALNFELG
+628 LPYSALNFDLG
-639 VPHLQMSGV
+639 VAHLQMSGV

-662 QNSADL
+662 QDSADL
-668 RHIATAGPWSIFLV
+668 QHIASAGPWSIYLV
-682 ADSDLVSPLR
+682 ADSDLVSPLP
-692 FEPAVADD
+692 FEPAVAED
-700 VSQAGRAWTDPAAI
+700 VSHAGRAWTDPAAI

-736 VSLLGPPDPDGAPPA
+736 VSLLAPPNPDGAPPA

-759 PRSALPP
+759 PRHALPP
-766 VHVSPPEVDRDR
+766 VQISNVEMGRDW
-778 LSFTVDRPGV
+778 LSFSVDRPGV

-793 VSYFPNWSA
+793 VSYFPNWSV

-822 EHVEL
+822 ERVEL

-842 LLGVAALAFV
+842 LLGAAALALV

-860 DRCRPEAEPGARAA
+860 DRSRSARSSERPPAGTERAGALRSYDVEARRAA
-874 RLHPPTGI
+874 GEHD
-882 EPLGMDPA
+882 DPWL
-890 SDTDPV
+890 P
-896 QDAGARVAAVS
+896 AVS

-919 GAAVTEINA
+919 GAAVTEISA
-928 ALGGHVALGGPLE
+928 ALGGHEALDGPLE

-949 TDGTAEAARQAG
+949 TDGTAEEARRAG
-961 ADVVVSL
+961 ADVVVPL

-998 YPPGQLASL
+998 YPPGQLTSL

-1020 NRRHVEARTISPAR
+1020 NRRHAEARTISPAR
-1034 PARAFASRMF
+1034 PARAFASRTF
-1044 NTFTRLVLLRRYR
+1044 NAFTRLVLLRRYR
-1057 DTQCGFKGFTAE
+1057 DTQCGFKGFTAD
-1069 AAEEIF
+1069 AAQEIF
-1075 GRSVIDGFAFDVEV
+1075 SRAVIDGFAFDVEV

-1094 HLELTAAEVPVTVDH
+1094 HLELTATEVPVSVDH
-1109 SADTTVRLA
+1109 SADTTVRLV
-1118 AQLLRVV
+1118 AQSLQVV

-1133 RAAAGAYDAVRATP
+1133 RAAAGAYDSASP
-1147 ADMPAGP
+1147 A
-1154 VPQA
+1154 QAWAS

>member
-1 MAALTTRPPRTGS
+1 MAALTTRLPGVGS

-39 GIVSASTPT
+39 GLLSTSTPT
-48 GGDMGAHVWGPAFLR
+48 GGDMGAHVWGPAYLR
-63 DELLPAGSLRG
+63 DELLPAWSLRG
-74 WSPDWY
+74 WTPEWY
-80 AGMPAMQFYMVL
+80 AGMPAMQFYMLL

-102 VLPYG
+102 VLPFG

-112 VAISGVVSMPA
+112 VAISGVASMPA
-123 AAWLMGRL
+123 AAWFMARL
-131 AGWAQPLRMLLPAA
+131 AGWAQPLRMMLPAA

-164 TLAGEFAY
+164 TLAGEFAF

-183 GMLWRSLER
+183 GLLWRSLER
-192 GTGRARASLV
+192 GTGRARASLM
-202 LAFVALCHPIALGF
+202 LAFVALCHPIPLAF

-222 LMVTVRS
+222 LMVAVRG
-229 LHALPGRIGRIPA
+229 LHVLPHRIGRLPVLG
-242 LSASIAAILLWAA
+242 LSVAAMVLWAI
-255 VWNLAESP
+255 VWNVSEAP
-263 LARLTVPAAAVAA
+263 LARLAVPVAVVAA
-276 LVVMEWRRSW
+276 LLAAEWRRSW
-286 HALVIGVIGG
+286 HALAIGIIGG
-296 ALSAFWTAPFVARR
+296 LLSAFWTVPFVARR

-318 ERLTE
+318 ERLTS

-328 FFTDEISGDGARHS
+328 FFTDDISGDGAHHS
-342 ITWLLVLAGVGAVVG
+342 ITWLLVLGGVGAVVG
-357 LARWYRPAL
+357 LARWSRPAL
-366 TWTVIAFAMAM
+366 TWTAAAFAMAM
-377 GFVHWPQHRLWNARI
+377 AFVHWPQHRLWNARI

-408 WLIIEA
+408 WLLIDA
-414 LTRRDPT
+414 LTCRTPPEAAEPD
-421 RADSTQRDPAQD
+421 ADAPAA
-433 HSIKPREGGTQLVPD
+433 RLPD
-448 GGSAAAGIPA
+448 

-463 PAAVGDGVLLWVR
+463 PAAAGGGVSPWVR
-476 VFVPVVALAVATG
+476 VLAPVVALAAAAG
-489 LLSLHLGNAPGARLD
+489 LLSLQLGNAPGARLD

-515 VSADDH
+515 VSAEDR

-530 NFRGYEERPAWPEF
+530 NFRGYENRPAYPEYYEL
-544 QDFVDVMREVGE
+544 VSTMGEVG
-556 TPDLGCGRLLWEYDR
+556 DMHGCGRLLWEYDR

-586 PHLTDRCISS
+586 PHWTDGCISS

-615 SEMSASPS
+615 SELSAAPS
-623 RPMRG
+623 RPMRD
-628 LPYNALNFELG
+628 LPYNALNFDLG

-654 STEATAAA
+654 SSEATAAA
-662 QNSADL
+662 QNSAEL
-668 RHIATAGPWSIFLV
+668 QHIASSGPWSIYLV
-682 ADSDLVSPLR
+682 AGSDLVSPLA

-700 VSQAGRAWTDPAAI
+700 VSHAGRAWTDPAAI

-736 VSLLGPPDPDGAPPA
+736 VALLAPPNPDGAPPA

-759 PRSALPP
+759 QRRALPP
-766 VHVSPPEVDRDR
+766 VQISNTDVGRDWM
-778 LSFTVDRPGV
+778 SFSVDRPGI

-793 VSYFPNWSA
+793 VSYFPNWSV
-802 RGAEGPYRVTPNW
+802 RGADGPYRVTPNW

-842 LLGVAALAFV
+842 LIGAIALALV
-852 AVRPPVRF
+852 AVRPPARF
-860 DRCRPEAEPGARAA
+860 EGRRAA
-874 RLHPPTGI
+874 EARRAAHFGTASAQSGTTGSPLSEEVDRAPP
-882 EPLGMDPA
+882 
-890 SDTDPV
+890 
-896 QDAGARVAAVS
+896 AVS

-919 GAAVTEINA
+919 AGAVTQVGAALRDNE
-928 ALGGHVALGGPLE
+928 ALDGDLE

-949 TDGTAEAARQAG
+949 TDGTAEAARRAG
-961 ADVVVSL
+961 ADIVISL
-968 EANRGKGA
+968 DRNHGKGA
-976 AVRAGMLAA
+976 AIRAGMLAA

-998 YPPGQLASL
+998 YPPGQLTRL
-1007 IDALRDGA
+1007 IDALDHGA

-1020 NRRHVEARTISPAR
+1020 NRRHADARTINPA
-1034 PARAFASRMF
+1034 PTARAFASRLF
-1044 NTFTRLVLLRRYR
+1044 NVFTRVVLLRRYR

-1069 AAEEIF
+1069 AAQTIF
-1075 GRSVIDGFAFDVEV
+1075 GRCIIDGFAFDVEV

-1094 HLELTAAEVPVTVDH
+1094 HLGLTATEVPVAVDH
-1109 SADTTVRLA
+1109 TADTTVRLV
-1118 AQLLRVV
+1118 AQSLRVV

-1133 RAAAGAYDAVRATP
+1133 RAAAGAYDSGADDIGAARSAVEGA
-1147 ADMPAGP
+1147 A
-1154 VPQA
+1154 QI